1 MLTAIALSTLLAT
14 TEIKCTPEQQATGL
28 CPEIVNSGSTV
39 DVSGTLPG
47 GRDTTG
53 GNSDRGRDRGGNA
66 RDPGAA
72 APDADDECV
81 GALCYRIPITYEV
94 GILRPT
100 LTDVASFAPA
110 GLGLTDEPD
119 GVGIVGMPVNF
130 VVTATTHEQTGELFD
145 LPVTVRFTPDSV
157 VFAYGDGATRTAADG
172 GRSLS
177 ALGLPQFSATPTSHA
192 YAARGT
198 YTASALVRYA
208 AEVDF
213 GSGWVPV
220 PGLLAI
226 PTTNATI
233 DVLEART
240 ALVDRTCIEDPA
252 GIGC

>member
-1 MLTAIALSTLLAT
+1 M
-14 TEIKCTPEQQATGL
+14 
-28 CPEIVNSGSTV
+28 
-39 DVSGTLPG
+39 
-47 GRDTTG
+47 
-53 GNSDRGRDRGGNA
+53 
-66 RDPGAA
+66 
-72 APDADDECV
+72 
-81 GALCYRIPITYEV
+81 
-94 GILRPT
+94 
-100 LTDVASFAPA
+100 
-110 GLGLTDEPD
+110 
-119 GVGIVGMPVNF
+119 GIVGMPVNF

-157 VFAYGDGATRTAADG
+157 VFAYGDGVTRTAADG

-226 PTTNATI
+226 PTANATI

-252 GIGC
+252 GVGC